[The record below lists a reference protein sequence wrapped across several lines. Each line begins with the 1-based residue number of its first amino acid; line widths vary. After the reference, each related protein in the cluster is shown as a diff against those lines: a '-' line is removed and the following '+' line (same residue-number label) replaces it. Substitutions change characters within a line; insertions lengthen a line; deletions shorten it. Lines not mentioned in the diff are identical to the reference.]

1 MTSRSTEAG
10 SGWLGYDWV
19 KLIVT
24 ILLVLFTFWI
34 GRTPDE
40 PPPAPQAL
48 ATLVPPTAMVLPPT
62 EEPTSIAASPTTAPT
77 ATALPATPTAT
88 GSVPAA
94 NTVLAIT
101 APSEGAQVAV
111 GTLVVEGTG
120 PSGSA
125 IEILNSDQ
133 VVAETTIAADGTWQ
147 TEVPVPSDGT
157 LALTIQPVGGEPIET
172 RPIRITVGAGV
183 GEGCP
188 ELGLGCTA
196 WVTRAGGF
204 SLRMRSAAGIDQEI
218 TARLPVGTQVEL
230 LEGPQAVGEF
240 TWWRVRTLGGREG
253 WVSGENLVLQPD

>member
-1 MTSRSTEAG
+1 
-10 SGWLGYDWV
+10 
-19 KLIVT
+19 
-24 ILLVLFTFWI
+24 
-34 GRTPDE
+34 
-40 PPPAPQAL
+40 
-48 ATLVPPTAMVLPPT
+48 
-62 EEPTSIAASPTTAPT
+62 
-77 ATALPATPTAT
+77 
-88 GSVPAA
+88 
-94 NTVLAIT
+94 VLAIT
-101 APSEGAQVAV
+101 APGEGAQVSV

-120 PSGSA
+120 PSGST
-125 IEILNSDQ
+125 IEVLNGDQ
-133 VVAETTIAADGTWQ
+133 VVAEATVATDGTWQ

-157 LALTIQPVGGEPIET
+157 LALTIQPVGGEPTEA

-188 ELGLGCTA
+188 ELGPGCTA

-204 SLRMRSAAGIDQEI
+204 SLRMRSAAGVDQEI